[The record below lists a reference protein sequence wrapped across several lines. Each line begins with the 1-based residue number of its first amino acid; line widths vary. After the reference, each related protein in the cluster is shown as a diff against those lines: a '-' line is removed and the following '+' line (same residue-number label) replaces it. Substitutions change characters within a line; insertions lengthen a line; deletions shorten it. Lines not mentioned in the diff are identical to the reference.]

1 MSLQLEKGDS
11 KPVSNISI
19 NAYKNHLDKKGNS
32 SYGRV
37 NAPTKRITIA
47 NLSALI
53 ADRHSGVEPGM
64 IAFVARLLHEET
76 MRQLHEGK
84 SVEALGLG
92 TVYIGTKGSM
102 KGDNPSLAEA
112 PKFVVKFK
120 ASQGLKLNLHD
131 IKVASITPISCLPI
145 INLVEDMKTK
155 KMNTEVKKGTIVKLT
170 GKRLRVEGNKLTE
183 IGLFLYKDDGTFIR
197 VTASELL
204 RNEPSCIE
212 FELPGLAVVG
222 SSYSITIRNQAKVKG
237 GFSKTLREGNSGF
250 TVKVIS

>member
-1 MSLQLEKGDS
+1 MPLQLEKGDV
-11 KPVSNISI
+11 KPVSDISI
-19 NAYKNHLDKKGNS
+19 NAYKNYFDKKGSS

-37 NAPTKRITIA
+37 KAPTKRITIA

-102 KGDNPSLAEA
+102 KGDNPNLAEA
-112 PKFVVKFK
+112 PKFVIKFK
-120 ASQGLKLNLHD
+120 ASQGLKFNLKD
-131 IKVASITPISCLPI
+131 LKVGSITAVSNLPI
-145 INLVEDMKTK
+145 INLIEDMKTK
-155 KMNTEVKKGTIVKLT
+155 KVNTELKKGTIVKLT
-170 GKRLRVEGNKLTE
+170 GKRLRVEGSHGDVGIYLV
-183 IGLFLYKDDGTFIR
+183 KDDGGFVKVEANDI
-197 VTASELL
+197 L

-212 FELPGLAVVG
+212 FILPSLALAG
-222 SSYSITIRNQAKVKG
+222 SSYSVTIKNQARVKN
-237 GFSKTLREGNSGF
+237 GFAKTLREGNSGF